1 MNAVEAAA
9 LSEKT
14 IQRKPAASA
23 THARGTTMAS
33 DPHASRVNREGA
45 GASERTNN
53 ASSAPA
59 IRPSSRQNTLV

>member
-1 MNAVEAAA
+1 MNAVDAAA

-14 IQRKPAASA
+14 IQREPAASA
-23 THARGTTMAS
+23 AHASGTATAS

-45 GASERTNN
+45 GASARTNN
-53 ASSAPA
+53 ASRAPA